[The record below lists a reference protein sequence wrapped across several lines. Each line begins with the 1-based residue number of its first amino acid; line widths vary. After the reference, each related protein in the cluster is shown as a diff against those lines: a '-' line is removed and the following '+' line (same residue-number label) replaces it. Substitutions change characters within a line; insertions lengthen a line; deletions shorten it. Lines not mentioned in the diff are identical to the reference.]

1 MATRV
6 SHLTHAAV
14 EKLLNDGYATIPF
27 SHARIPGVIE
37 GWKNLLA
44 KPQATKDELTIDA
57 DGAGDPDD
65 GYIRRAGALRD
76 DGVYDDH
83 KEFFHYRH
91 RLVPRLMRKGV
102 SIDPYRAW
110 LNHSLQ
116 ELHLQCA
123 STCHMIASA
132 LDHRLEEYRF
142 TERVSA
148 VHARAMSV
156 LRLLSYDPA
165 SMRGKDLIAKG
176 HTDKSFLTLAIAEER
191 PGLRIAREAHPYH
204 SRANTALIFFGDK
217 AERLTNGRCKAL
229 WHDVV
234 DTSGN
239 TARASSRWSI
249 VYFCNIEL

>member
-6 SHLTHAAV
+6 SHVTHAAV
-14 EKLLNDGYATIPF
+14 EKLLNDGHATISF
-27 SHARIPGVIE
+27 SHARITGVIE

-44 KPQATKDELTIDA
+44 KPQAEKDELTVDA

-65 GYIRRAGALRD
+65 GYIRKVGALRD

-91 RLVPRLMRKGV
+91 RLVPRLARKGV
-102 SIDPYRAW
+102 SIESYRAW

-123 STCHMIASA
+123 STCRMIASA
-132 LDHRLEEYRF
+132 LDQRLEGYRF

-148 VHARAMSV
+148 AHASAMSV
-156 LRLLSYDPA
+156 LRLLSYDLA
-165 SMRGKDLIAKG
+165 GAHGKNLIGKG
-176 HTDKSFLTLAIAEER
+176 HTDKCFLTLAGMEER
-191 PGLRIAREAHPYH
+191 SGLRIAHEAHPIH
-204 SRANTALIFFGDK
+204 SRANTALVFFGDK

-234 DTSGN
+234 DTSSN

-249 VYFCNIEL
+249 VYFCHIEL